1 MIWPAVLL
9 AGLLAGCSGGPGEAV
24 SPQAPSTT
32 AARPPPTMGTPV
44 RDGGLEFIV
53 NGVRLG
59 PSISSDHTSYTAHG
73 RYVVVGLSVTNVGDQ
88 PETYMAIDQKLI
100 VDGKQYD
107 YAAEPTILLNTNATS
122 QINPGIGISVL
133 IAYDVPA
140 GTRPGS
146 IELHGAAGTSGVVVD
161 LAAS

>member
-9 AGLLAGCSGGPGEAV
+9 AGLLVGCSGGPREAV
-24 SPQAPSTT
+24 SPEAPSTT
-32 AARPPPTMGTPV
+32 APSPPPTMGTPV

-53 NGVRLG
+53 YGVRLG
-59 PSISSDHTSYTAHG
+59 PSISSDPTSYKPHG
-73 RYVVVGLSVTNVGDQ
+73 RYVVVRLSVTNVGDQ
-88 PETYMAIDQKLI
+88 PETYRAIDQKLI
-100 VDGKQYD
+100 VDGRQYD

-122 QINPGIGISVL
+122 QINPGISISVL

-146 IELHGAAGTSGVVVD
+146 IELHGAAGTPGVDVD

>member
-1 MIWPAVLL
+1 
-9 AGLLAGCSGGPGEAV
+9 
-24 SPQAPSTT
+24 
-32 AARPPPTMGTPV
+32 
-44 RDGGLEFIV
+44 
-53 NGVRLG
+53 
-59 PSISSDHTSYTAHG
+59 
-73 RYVVVGLSVTNVGDQ
+73 VVVRLSVTNVGDQ
-88 PETYMAIDQKLI
+88 PETYMAIEQKLI

-122 QINPGIGISVL
+122 QINPGIGISAL

-146 IELHGAAGTSGVVVD
+146 IELHGAAGTPGVDVD

>member
-24 SPQAPSTT
+24 SPEAPSTT
-32 AARPPPTMGTPV
+32 AARPPPTMGMPV

-53 NGVRLG
+53 YGVRLA
-59 PSISSDHTSYTAHG
+59 PSISSDHTSYRAHG
-73 RYVVVGLSVTNVGDQ
+73 RYVLVRLSVTNVGDQ

-107 YAAEPTILLNTNATS
+107 YAAEPTILLDPNATS
-122 QINPGIGISVL
+122 QITPGINITVL

-146 IELHGAAGTSGVVVD
+146 IELHRAAGTPGVVVD
-161 LAAS
+161 LAAT

>member
-1 MIWPAVLL
+1 
-9 AGLLAGCSGGPGEAV
+9 
-24 SPQAPSTT
+24 
-32 AARPPPTMGTPV
+32 MGTPV

-59 PSISSDHTSYTAHG
+59 PSISSDHVRYQAQG
-73 RYVVVGLSVTNVGDQ
+73 RYVVVGLSVTNVGDR

-107 YAAEPTILLNTNATS
+107 YAAEPTTLLNTNATS
-122 QINPGIGISVL
+122 QINPGIGIRAL
-133 IAYDVPA
+133 IAYDIPA

-146 IELHGAAGTSGVVVD
+146 IELHSAKGTPGVAVD
-161 LAAS
+161 LAAT

>member
-1 MIWPAVLL
+1 
-9 AGLLAGCSGGPGEAV
+9 
-24 SPQAPSTT
+24 
-32 AARPPPTMGTPV
+32 MGTPV

-59 PSISSDHTSYTAHG
+59 PWISSDQASYTAHG

-107 YAAEPTILLNTNATS
+107 YAAEPTILLHTNATA